1 MADAD
6 AAAAAEAVRE
16 AATEIL
22 LIDHDGQMEEALARA
37 RALMLAHQDSPVAHR
52 LLGELHYAAAVRAAA
67 AAAAASSGD
76 GVSASESRGG
86 AAAAAAHL
94 RVARDALAA
103 ARRLAPSCVDV
114 AAALGDAFAASRMY
128 GEAESEFRRARSI
141 PDPTDPALTNA
152 AYGMYEGY
160 EHERDPAFAAER
172 VEEARERARA
182 SYARMTVEELVPM
195 AARKVLDTGRL
206 LGAAEGRKS
215 ARLVAKTFPNLG
227 RAQHLQAY
235 MDLEFVRSLDAAIDK
250 RPFLRRTLAV
260 AERAAAFPRSPVIAS
275 FHGRLLFVLG
285 EYDAAERECRRA
297 LDMKE
302 PDDPQLDCIPPGSIG
317 GENRGARLVSLA
329 CEFHELLNKILV
341 AASDYW
347 DSMSG
352 ERQRD
357 SFLRVRFG
365 VLEDEYRKVDLS
377 YAFAVSDVRSF
388 VNEHKVWRFWV
399 CPICDRKKF
408 VDSGLLLSHMCSKHP
423 RAVLPRLQSLLD
435 QTIDDRALLECDDS
449 LGGVTFSEDAAEQ
462 DMVCFNKSSGVFKWL
477 FYAPSS
483 GVGAKPFAE
492 VREQKREK
500 GCMFLDSIKDKM
512 KTLPADKSST
522 EFSEALPRIQEL
534 WHEFLKASVFD
545 YRGAILT
552 LARSFLWRELKKSMT
567 EDPELAAKRISATDI
582 DAVFTKEIEPSH
594 AEEDHETGD
603 NIQPSQEDGAL
614 MVSEDHDE
622 SDVYVKDES
631 SEKLANNM
639 DSSDLAVSVAESKN
653 DLDAK
658 LNGLDIDPKISEINQ
673 QSEVRVEYDESSETP
688 TNNTES
694 SDLATSVAASMNGL
708 DATLDKLDIDSKVSE
723 NNQESEV
730 QVEGGES
737 SEAMVTNTE
746 LSDPAI
752 NITESRNGLDMKL
765 ENLQINS
772 SSNSSIETPGASSG
786 GQNGQQD

>member
-1 MADAD
+1 MADAA

-16 AATEIL
+16 EATEIL
-22 LIDHDGQMEEALARA
+22 LIDHDGQMDAALARA
-37 RALMLAHQDSPVAHR
+37 RALMLAHQDSAVAHR

-67 AAAAASSGD
+67 ATCD
-76 GVSASESRGG
+76 EGG
-86 AAAAAAHL
+86 IISPPDARRAAAAAHL
-94 RVARDALAA
+94 RVARDALSA
-103 ARRLAPSCVDV
+103 ARRLAPDCVDV

-141 PDPTDPALTNA
+141 PNPSDPALTNA

-172 VEEARERARA
+172 VEEARKRARA
-182 SYARMTVEELVPM
+182 SYARMTVEELLPI
-195 AARKVLDTGRL
+195 AARKVLDVGRL

-215 ARLVAKTFPNLG
+215 ARLVAETFPNLA

-250 RPFLRRTLAV
+250 RPFLRRTLAA
-260 AERAAAFPRSPVIAS
+260 AERAARAFPRSPVIAS

-341 AASDYW
+341 AAGDYW
-347 DSMSG
+347 DSMSS

-365 VLEDEYRKVDLS
+365 VLEDEYRKFDTS
-377 YAFAVSDVRSF
+377 YAFAMSDVHSF

-423 RAVLPRLQSLLD
+423 RAVLPRLQSLLN
-435 QTIDDRALLECDDS
+435 QTLGDGALEDDDS
-449 LGGVTFSEDAAEQ
+449 LDGVTFSEDSTE
-462 DMVCFNKSSGVFKWL
+462 VCFNKSSGVFKWL

-483 GVGAKPFAE
+483 GVGAKPFPE

-500 GCMFLDSIKDKM
+500 GCMLLDSIKDKM
-512 KTLPADKSST
+512 RTLPADKSST
-522 EFSEALPRIQEL
+522 EFSEALLRIQEL

-567 EDPELAAKRISATDI
+567 EDPELAAKRISAADI
-582 DAVFTKEIEPSH
+582 DAVFSKEVEPSH
-594 AEEDHETGD
+594 GEEDHEIGG
-603 NIQPSQEDGAL
+603 NNQPFQADGAL
-614 MVSEDHDE
+614 MISEDHDE
-622 SDVYVKDES
+622 SDLYVKDES
-631 SEKLANNM
+631 FDKPENNM
-639 DSSDLAVSVAESKN
+639 ESSDLAVSVAESKN
-653 DLDAK
+653 DPDAK
-658 LNGLDIDPKISEINQ
+658 LNRLDIDPKTSENNQ
-673 QSEVRVEYDESSETP
+673 QSKVHVEYDESSETP

-694 SDLATSVAASMNGL
+694 TSVAESMNGL
-708 DATLDKLDIDSKVSE
+708 DATFDKLDIDPKISE

-730 QVEGGES
+730 QVEGCES
-737 SEAMVTNTE
+737 SEVMMANTE
-746 LSDPAI
+746 LPDPAI
-752 NITESRNGLDMKL
+752 NMAESRNGLDMKL

-772 SSNSSIETPGASSG
+772 SSDGSMETSGAGSG
-786 GQNGQQD
+786 VQNGQLD

>member
-6 AAAAAEAVRE
+6 AAAAAAEAIRE
-16 AATEIL
+16 EATEIL
-22 LIDHDGQMEEALARA
+22 LIDHDGQMDAALARA
-37 RALMLAHQDSPVAHR
+37 RALMLAHQDSAVAHR

-67 AAAAASSGD
+67 AD
-76 GVSASESRGG
+76 CDEGG
-86 AAAAAAHL
+86 IISHPDARRAAAAAHL

-103 ARRLAPSCVDV
+103 ARRLAPDCVDV

-141 PDPTDPALTNA
+141 PNPSDPALTNA

-172 VEEARERARA
+172 VQEARERARA
-182 SYARMTVEELVPM
+182 SYARMTVEELVPI
-195 AARKVLDTGRL
+195 AARKVLDVGWL

-215 ARLVAKTFPNLG
+215 ARLVAETFPNLA
-227 RAQHLQAY
+227 RAQLLQAY

-260 AERAAAFPRSPVIAS
+260 AERAARAFPRSPVVAS
-275 FHGRLLFVLG
+275 FHGRLLFALG

-341 AASDYW
+341 AAGDYW
-347 DSMSG
+347 DSMSA

-365 VLEDEYRKVDLS
+365 VLEDEYRKVDGS
-377 YAFAVSDVRSF
+377 YGFAMSDVRSF

-423 RAVLPRLQSLLD
+423 RAVLPRLQSLLN
-435 QTIDDRALLECDDS
+435 QTLGDGALEDDDS
-449 LGGVTFSEDAAEQ
+449 LDGVTFSKDLAEQ

-483 GVGAKPFAE
+483 GVGAKPFPE

-500 GCMFLDSIKDKM
+500 GCMLLDSIKDKM
-512 KTLPADKSST
+512 RTLPADKSST
-522 EFSEALPRIQEL
+522 EFSEALPRIHEL
-534 WHEFLKASVFD
+534 WLEFLKASVFD

-552 LARSFLWRELKKSMT
+552 LARSFLWRELKRSMT
-567 EDPELAAKRISATDI
+567 EDQELAAKRISVADI
-582 DAVFTKEIEPSH
+582 DAVFTREVEPSH
-594 AEEDHETGD
+594 GEEGHEIGD
-603 NIQPSQEDGAL
+603 NNQPFQADGAL
-614 MVSEDHDE
+614 MISEDHDE
-622 SDVYVKDES
+622 SDLYVKDVCFD
-631 SEKLANNM
+631 KPANNM
-639 DSSDLAVSVAESKN
+639 ESSDLVVSVAESKN

-658 LNGLDIDPKISEINQ
+658 LNRLDIDPKTTENNQ
-673 QSEVRVEYDESSETP
+673 QSEVHIEYDESSGTP

-694 SDLATSVAASMNGL
+694 SDLAISVAESMNGL
-708 DATLDKLDIDSKVSE
+708 DATLDRLDIDPKSSE

-730 QVEGGES
+730 QVGGES

-746 LSDPAI
+746 LSGPAI
-752 NITESRNGLDMKL
+752 NMTVSRNGLHMKL

-772 SSNSSIETPGASSG
+772 SSYGSIGTSGASSG
-786 GQNGQQD
+786 VQNGQLD

>member
-1 MADAD
+1 MAD
-6 AAAAAEAVRE
+6 AAAEAIRE
-16 AATEIL
+16 EATEIL
-22 LIDHDGQMEEALARA
+22 LIDHDGQMDAALARA
-37 RALMLAHQDSPVAHR
+37 RALMLAHQDSAVAHR
-52 LLGELHYAAAVRAAA
+52 LLGELHYAAAVRAAGALRGSGPTTTTTIPPDA
-67 AAAAASSGD
+67 AA
-76 GVSASESRGG
+76 

-94 RVARDALAA
+94 RVARDLLAA
-103 ARRLAPSCVDV
+103 ARRLAPHCVDV
-114 AAALGDAFAASRMY
+114 AAAFAASKMY
-128 GEAESEFRRARSI
+128 REAESEFRRARSI
-141 PDPTDPALTNA
+141 RDPADPALTNA

-160 EHERDPAFAAER
+160 EHERDPAFAGER

-195 AARKVLDTGRL
+195 AARKVLDAGRV
-206 LGAAEGRKS
+206 LGAAEARKS
-215 ARLVAKTFPNLG
+215 ARLVAETFPNLA

-235 MDLEFVRSLDAAIDK
+235 MDLEFVRGLDAAIDK
-250 RPFLRRTLAV
+250 RPFLRRTLAA
-260 AERAAAFPRSPVIAS
+260 AERAARAFPRPPVIAS

-341 AASDYW
+341 AAGDYW
-347 DSMSG
+347 DSMSA
-352 ERQRD
+352 ERRRD
-357 SFLRVRFG
+357 GFLRVRFG
-365 VLEDEYRKVDLS
+365 VLEDEYRKVDGS

-408 VDSGLLLSHMCSKHP
+408 LDSGLLLSHMCSKHP
-423 RAVLPRLQSLLD
+423 RAVLPRMQSLLD
-435 QTIDDRALLECDDS
+435 QTLDDGALLEGDDS
-449 LGGVTFSEDAAEQ
+449 LDGVTFSEDPAEQ
-462 DMVCFNKSSGVFKWL
+462 DMVCFNKSDGVFKWL

-500 GCMFLDSIKDKM
+500 GCMLLDSIKEKM

-534 WHEFLKASVFD
+534 WHGFLKASVFD

-582 DAVFTKEIEPSH
+582 DAVFTKEVEPSH
-594 AEEDHETGD
+594 AQEDHETGD
-603 NIQPSQEDGAL
+603 NKQPSQEHGAV

-622 SDVYVKDES
+622 SDVYIKDES
-631 SEKLANNM
+631 SEKPANNM
-639 DSSDLAVSVAESKN
+639 DSSDLAVGVAESKN

-658 LNGLDIDPKISEINQ
+658 LNGLDIDPKISEDNQ
-673 QSEVRVEYDESSETP
+673 QSDVRVEPDENSETP

-694 SDLATSVAASMNGL
+694 SDP
-708 DATLDKLDIDSKVSE
+708 ATLAKLDIDPKIVE
-723 NNQESEV
+723 NNQESEI
-730 QVEGGES
+730 QVEGGET
-737 SEAMVTNTE
+737 SEAMVTN
-746 LSDPAI
+746 PAI
-752 NITESRNGLDMKL
+752 DMTESRNGLDMKL

-772 SSNSSIETPGASSG
+772 CSEGSI
-786 GQNGQQD
+786 

>member
-6 AAAAAEAVRE
+6 AAAAAESVRE
-16 AATEIL
+16 EATEIL
-22 LIDHDGQMEEALARA
+22 LIDHDGQMEAALARA

-67 AAAAASSGD
+67 AAASSGD
-76 GVSASESRGG
+76 GISASESRGG

-94 RVARDALAA
+94 RVARDALAV

-182 SYARMTVEELVPM
+182 SYARMTVEELVPI
-195 AARKVLDTGRL
+195 AARKVLDAGRL

-215 ARLVAKTFPNLG
+215 ARLVAETFPNLA

-260 AERAAAFPRSPVIAS
+260 AERAATAFPRSPVIAS

-357 SFLRVRFG
+357 GFLRVRFG
-365 VLEDEYRKVDLS
+365 VLEDEYRKVDGS
-377 YAFAVSDVRSF
+377 YVFAVSDVRSF

-423 RAVLPRLQSLLD
+423 RSVLPRLQSLLD
-435 QTIDDRALLECDDS
+435 QTLDEKALLEGDDS
-449 LGGVTFSEDAAEQ
+449 LDGVTFSEDSAEQ

-483 GVGAKPFAE
+483 GVGAKPFPE

-500 GCMFLDSIKDKM
+500 GCMLLDSIKDKM

-545 YRGAILT
+545 YRGVILT

-582 DAVFTKEIEPSH
+582 DAVFTKEVEPSR

-603 NIQPSQEDGAL
+603 NIQSSQEDGAL

-622 SDVYVKDES
+622 SSFKF
-631 SEKLANNM
+631 L
-639 DSSDLAVSVAESKN
+639 
-653 DLDAK
+653 
-658 LNGLDIDPKISEINQ
+658 
-673 QSEVRVEYDESSETP
+673 
-688 TNNTES
+688 
-694 SDLATSVAASMNGL
+694 
-708 DATLDKLDIDSKVSE
+708 
-723 NNQESEV
+723 
-730 QVEGGES
+730 
-737 SEAMVTNTE
+737 
-746 LSDPAI
+746 
-752 NITESRNGLDMKL
+752 
-765 ENLQINS
+765 
-772 SSNSSIETPGASSG
+772 
-786 GQNGQQD
+786 